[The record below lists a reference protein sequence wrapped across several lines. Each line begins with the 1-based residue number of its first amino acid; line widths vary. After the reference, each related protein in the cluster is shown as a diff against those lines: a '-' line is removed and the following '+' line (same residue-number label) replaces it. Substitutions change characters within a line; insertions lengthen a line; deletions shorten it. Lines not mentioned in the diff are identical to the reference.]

1 MGWSASC
8 QQATTIPFRTWS
20 SNPLKGRTRFCHP
33 YTVLTPEVGPQ
44 ALPARVFGPLSKC
57 VWPDSGKKHCCHAGT
72 AIVPSVRDNDYQ
84 GEIKVMAKAI
94 YNIVTIPTGRRIAQL
109 LLLPL
114 LPTNHKY
121 KSPKRGDQG
130 FSSSDAY
137 WLNKNL

>member
-1 MGWSASC
+1 M
-8 QQATTIPFRTWS
+8 
-20 SNPLKGRTRFCHP
+20 
-33 YTVLTPEVGPQ
+33 GPQ
-44 ALPARVFGPLSKC
+44 ALPTGVFGLLYPNVFDL
-57 VWPDSGKKHCCHAGT
+57 
-72 AIVPSVRDNDYQ
+72 IVGRSSVAMQGLQSFPGVMDTDYQ